1 MLIMAFKS
9 IAGLS
14 QDNSS
19 PVRASVRPLECCPPL
34 HRVIR
39 LKGSGFTLIELLVT
53 VSLLGILMVLGL
65 PALSEWTRNSQ
76 VRTVADTLQNGI
88 RVAQAEAVRR
98 NRLVVFALTNATPAS
113 GVTVTAAANGKNW
126 TVQTVRQ
133 LGDAAAEFVQGGVV
147 TDAAGKTTIAGPAA
161 ICFNSNGR
169 LVSTL
174 SATTGVGA
182 ACDSADTTFSMAQ
195 SGASLALNVV
205 VRLNGQVR
213 MCNTS
218 RSASAS
224 PDGC

>member
-1 MLIMAFKS
+1 MLIM
-9 IAGLS
+9 S
-14 QDNSS
+14 QNRIRRPSS
-19 PVRASVRPLECCPPL
+19 L
-34 HRVIR
+34 
-39 LKGSGFTLIELLVT
+39 GFTLIELLVT
-53 VSLLGILMVLGL
+53 VSLLGVLMTLGL
-65 PALSEWTRNSQ
+65 PALTEWTRNSQ
-76 VRTVADTLQNGI
+76 VRTVSDSLQNGI

-98 NRLVVFALTNATPAS
+98 NRSVVFALTNATPAS
-113 GVTVTAAANGKNW
+113 GVAVTAAASGKNW

-147 TDAAGKTTIAGPAA
+147 TDSAGKTTITGPAA

-169 LVSTL
+169 LISTA

-182 ACDSADTTFSMAQ
+182 ACNSADVTFNMAQ

-218 RSASAS
+218 RSAATS